1 MKEEL
6 RKLARLQ
13 RLERVRAIAKQAAA
27 AEVARAESTLAQLQ
41 ALATRTGNLAAD
53 YSARS
58 DARDGSELLRLA
70 RFSGGLQGV
79 RSRTLAD
86 AARAQDLADRRQI
99 ELAQA
104 ERRRAAVEERA
115 TDAARELA
123 AKAKTPI
130 LGARRQTGTD
140 LE

>member
-1 MKEEL
+1 MKEDI

-41 ALATRTGNLAAD
+41 ALATRTGSLAAD

-79 RSRTLAD
+79 RTRTLAD
-86 AARAQDLADRRQI
+86 AARARDLADQRQI

-104 ERRRAAVEERA
+104 ERRRVAVEERA
-115 TDAARELA
+115 AEAARELVM
-123 AKAKTPI
+123 KAKSPV
-130 LGARRQTGTD
+130 LGARRKTGTD

>member
-1 MKEEL
+1 MKEEI

-27 AEVARAESTLAQLQ
+27 AEVARAEGTLAQLQ
-41 ALATRTGNLAAD
+41 ALAARTGNLAAD
-53 YSARS
+53 YAARS

-79 RSRTLAD
+79 RTRTLAD
-86 AARAQDLADRRQI
+86 AARAEDLADRRQI

-115 TDAARELA
+115 IEAARELA
-123 AKAKTPI
+123 AKGKTPI

-140 LE
+140 VE

>member
-1 MKEEL
+1 MKEEI

-115 TDAARELA
+115 VEAARDLA
-123 AKAKTPI
+123 VKAKTPI